1 MNTPVVD
8 ADKYTLCDLLQEV
21 AGIKED
27 DLSLETY
34 KKLIQKLNVPQGLI
48 DQHVHFSDEGYAR
61 NLICVTP
68 RFEMIVMCW
77 QPGQMSSI
85 HDHLDSFA
93 LSYVVKGY
101 LTNIVYE
108 RTDDEEKADPEYAEL
123 APVSMEVLPAG
134 SWISLDC
141 DGIHKMGCSAESP
154 EPLITLHYYARPL
167 REIHYY
173 YPEEKRRELKRLVY
187 SLLHF

>member
-8 ADKYTLCDLLQEV
+8 SNKYSLCDLLQAV
-21 AGIKED
+21 ASLKED
-27 DLSLETY
+27 ELNLENY
-34 KKLIQKLNVPQGLI
+34 KRLIQKLDLPQGLI
-48 DQHVHFSDEGYAR
+48 DQHVHFSGEGYAR

-77 QPGQMSSI
+77 QPGQMSSV

-93 LSYVVKGY
+93 LSYVVKGF

-108 RTDDEEKADPEYAEL
+108 RCDDLSEDDYAEVK
-123 APVSMEVLPAG
+123 PVCTDVLPAG
-134 SWISLDC
+134 SWISLDS
-141 DGIHKMGCSAESP
+141 DGIHKMGCSKDSN
-154 EPLITLHYYARPL
+154 EPLVTLHYYARPL
-167 REIHYY
+167 REIYYY
-173 YPEEKRRELKRLVY
+173 YPEENRRELKRLVY